1 MNKRQNYH
9 EGFLDKRS
17 FKDKTSRKM
26 WTCLCGNVLY
36 FYNDKRET
44 ECTWKLDL
52 GTLVSITDD
61 NTVDQKLD
69 VAKLNIQTKDGIYKF
84 AAPNAEA
91 RELWK
96 GLIKSVAEL
105 SVPTKLNLLPGQM
118 VMLEE
123 VVKKEKERLRNAQQ
137 DMPSCFHPVS
147 RMEAELLLER
157 EANRG
162 NLLLRP
168 SSDGNGFAL
177 STREEMKE
185 AIYKHYHVS
194 RTPENGFSIDVDNP
208 VACNSLHE
216 VVKYLLE
223 ATAGALTT
231 LDREETYQKN
241 IFCISTDAENGERRV
256 HSANTSVHIP
266 LQGLHPKQALP
277 RVPSEEQEE
286 NVYVNDNIPD
296 DSTVELSPEPEPKQ
310 PAGKL
315 PNVSKLETIKE
326 AEKSPKAQRPTP
338 ERKIPI
344 GKLPKASTADAKPS
358 PGKSQ
363 KVSLAD
369 TQDTHTGKSPK
380 ASSPDVKEPTAKSQT
395 APTPA
400 PRRCPPSTSPPTVKS
415 SLSRDIR
422 LRHHNTDSHVQA
434 SLEELKLKL
443 KKVGKCVE

>member
-266 LQGLHPKQALP
+266 LQGLHPKQEVTAIGVQQRQLLGLLEEVKQLHIQNVEKDRRITQLER
-277 RVPSEEQEE
+277 RVDELEQSARKNDVVITGTKIRPHTYAPAVATDDGEPSQQEE
-286 NVYVNDNIPD
+286 NSVEQQVASYLRSKGITWDLEHIEACHSLPMRNDRPPAIIMR
-296 DSTVELSPEPEPKQ
+296 LS
-310 PAGKL
+310 
-315 PNVSKLETIKE
+315 
-326 AEKSPKAQRPTP
+326 
-338 ERKIPI
+338 
-344 GKLPKASTADAKPS
+344 
-358 PGKSQ
+358 
-363 KVSLAD
+363 
-369 TQDTHTGKSPK
+369 
-380 ASSPDVKEPTAKSQT
+380 VKKTRQ
-395 APTPA
+395 
-400 PRRCPPSTSPPTVKS
+400 C
-415 SLSRDIR
+415 
-422 LRHHNTDSHVQA
+422 
-434 SLEELKLKL
+434 
-443 KKVGKCVE
+443 C